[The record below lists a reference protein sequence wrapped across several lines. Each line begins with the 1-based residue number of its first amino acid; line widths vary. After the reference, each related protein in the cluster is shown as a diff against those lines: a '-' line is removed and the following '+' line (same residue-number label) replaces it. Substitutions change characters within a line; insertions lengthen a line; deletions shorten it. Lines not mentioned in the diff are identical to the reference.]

1 MKALEKEMDRMQKS
15 IETEMKLIFKAN
27 MKIFDWDIPE
37 NDEQKAAKVILDL
50 MQEALDKLKKE
61 QLSTH

>member
-1 MKALEKEMDRMQKS
+1 MTQLEKEMDKMQKS

-50 MQEALDKLKKE
+50 MQEALDKLKEE
-61 QLSTH
+61 QLKT

>member
-1 MKALEKEMDRMQKS
+1 MTPLEKEIDKMQKS

-50 MQEALDKLKKE
+50 MQEALDKLKEE
-61 QLSTH
+61 QLKA